1 MMRRPP
7 GSRGA
12 SKRGVAAAAAAAIA
26 WFLAASAAG
35 AQPEPADLEAVS
47 EPDSVPGRLLGEAGL
62 AFVSAVPVGEFE
74 NFIDAGFGAGGFACV
89 NFDADGWAGLRLSVG
104 WVSYGSATT
113 TRPLFEGD
121 ERILVDINT
130 ENSILTAVLGPQL
143 TVARGRVRPY
153 GEGGIGFSYFA
164 TRSSV
169 SGTDNTSQAFASS
182 TNFDDV
188 TFAGRAGGGL
198 LILVYERE
206 LPLFVDVGVHYLW
219 NGRVQYMTE
228 DSLVQR
234 PDGSVYFLR
243 SIESE
248 ANMTV
253 FHLGI
258 ALGIR

>member
-1 MMRRPP
+1 MRAHPECKAA
-7 GSRGA
+7 RGLGLA
-12 SKRGVAAAAAAAIA
+12 ATVVGLLVAAGAAAAPPD
-26 WFLAASAAG
+26 LE
-35 AQPEPADLEAVS
+35 PEPADVETAT
-47 EPDSVPGRLLGEAGL
+47 EIDTVPGRLLGEGGL
-62 AFVSAVPVGEFE
+62 AFVTAIPVGEFE

-89 NFDADGWAGLRLSVG
+89 NFDAEGWAGLRLSVG
-104 WVSYGSATT
+104 WVSYGSTT
-113 TRPLFEGD
+113 TSRPLFEGD

-153 GEGGIGFSYFA
+153 GEGGVGFSYFA
-164 TRSSV
+164 TKSSV

-219 NGRVQYMTE
+219 NGRVQYLTE